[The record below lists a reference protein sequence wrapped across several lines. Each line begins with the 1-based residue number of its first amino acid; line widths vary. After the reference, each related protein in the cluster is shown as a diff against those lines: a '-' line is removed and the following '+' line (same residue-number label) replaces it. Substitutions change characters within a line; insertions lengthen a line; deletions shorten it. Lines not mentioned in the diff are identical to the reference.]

1 MKIVYLY
8 TALVTMGGADKVIT
22 QKANYLAEKLGYEVY
37 IITDSQVGKTPIFPL
52 SSKVNLID
60 LAINFD
66 RQYRL
71 PIYLRFFYYKR
82 LMHRYQ
88 KKVEAKLNEIKA
100 DVVISTLGREMDF
113 LSSLKDGS
121 KKVGE
126 LHIAKSY
133 MRNFHLLRARG
144 GLYKW
149 IAQQWE
155 KGQEK
160 RINQLDALVLL
171 TEAER
176 ESWKGTKRLEI
187 IPNPLTTLPQEKSEE
202 EKNRVISVGRFSEQ
216 KGFDLLINSWKRV
229 AKIHPNWELAIY
241 GEGTLKEEL
250 QREIKDANLTKQVVL
265 HEPTSHIAEK
275 YANSA
280 FYVMSSRFEGFGL
293 VLTEAMSCGIPC
305 ISFDCPH
312 GPREIITNKK
322 DGLLVE
328 NGNIEKLA
336 EAICYLIEN
345 ESKRKELGKAAQLS
359 SKRYSEEAI
368 MKKWDAL
375 FRSLTEQA

>member
-1 MKIVYLY
+1 MRIVYLY

-22 QKANYLAEKLGYEVY
+22 QKANYLADKLGYEVY
-37 IITDSQVGKTPIFPL
+37 IITDSQEGKPPIFPL
-52 SSKVNLID
+52 SPNVKLID

-71 PIYLRFFYYKR
+71 PIYRRFFCYKQ
-82 LMHRYQ
+82 LMHQY
-88 KKVEAKLNEIKA
+88 KKQVEATLNKIKP

-113 LSSLKDGS
+113 LTSLKNGS

-126 LHIAKSY
+126 LHIAKNY

-149 IAQQWE
+149 IAKRWQ

-160 RINQLDALVLL
+160 RINQLDALILL

-176 ESWKGTKRLEI
+176 ESWKGTKRLEV
-187 IPNPLTTLPQEKSEE
+187 IPNPLTIVPQRKKEE
-202 EKNRVISVGRFSEQ
+202 QNRRVISVGRFSEQ
-216 KGFDLLINSWKRV
+216 KGFDLLIAAWKGV
-229 AKIHPNWELAIY
+229 ATLHPDWELAIY
-241 GEGTLKEEL
+241 GEGALKEEL
-250 QREIKDANLTKQVVL
+250 QRAIDEAKLTKQIVL
-265 HEPTSHIAEK
+265 HTPTSHIADK

-312 GPREIITNKK
+312 GPREIITNNK
-322 DGLLVE
+322 DGLLIE
-328 NGNIEKLA
+328 NGNIEQLT

-345 ESKRKELGKAAQLS
+345 KEIRKELGKAAQLS
-359 SKRYSEEAI
+359 SKRYSEEVI
-368 MKKWDAL
+368 MEKWDAL
-375 FRSLTEQA
+375 FRSLIQQT